1 MAGGARN
8 STTQTVQK
16 AVHVLNCFT
25 TSATRSLS
33 VTELTAMTGWGQSS
47 VSRLLSALEAGGLVQ
62 QDGATGRYT
71 LGLQL
76 VALAGTALAASALY
90 STSHPHLIHL
100 AVASGET
107 TNLCVLEG
115 LRVLTIDE
123 VLGTHPIKLSGW
135 LGMRHPIH
143 ATAGGKVLL
152 AASPEAYR
160 DVVLNAGLP
169 VLTPKTIAN
178 RERLEQT
185 LEQVRSAGYALTV
198 EELSLGLVGI
208 AAPVR
213 DHTGAV
219 VAAMTAGGPSFRLM
233 GRHLDD
239 CIALVKEEA
248 EAVSRALG
256 SSYIGRVTPSVVA
269 S

>member
-1 MAGGARN
+1 MAGRTRN
-8 STTQTVQK
+8 STTQ
-16 AVHVLNCFT
+16 AVHRAVHLLNCFT
-25 TSATRSLS
+25 TGATTSLS
-33 VTELTAMTGWGQSS
+33 VAELTATTGWTQSS

-62 QDGATGRYT
+62 QDRATGRYV

-100 AVASGET
+100 AAASGET
-107 TNLCVLEG
+107 ANLCVLEG
-115 LRVLTIDE
+115 LHVLTIDE

-135 LGMRHPIH
+135 LGVRHPIH

-152 AASPEAYR
+152 AALPEAYR
-160 DVVLNAGLP
+160 DVVLSAGLP
-169 VLTPKTIAN
+169 MLTAKTLAN
-178 RERLEQT
+178 RERMEQA
-185 LEQVRSAGYALTV
+185 LEQVRDAGYALTV
-198 EELSLGLVGI
+198 EELSVGLVGI

-219 VAAMTAGGPSFRLM
+219 VAAITAGGPSFRLTE
-233 GRHLDD
+233 RHLDD
-239 CIALVKEEA
+239 CITLVKEEA

-256 SSYIGRVTPSVVA
+256 SRTSA
-269 S
+269 A